1 MKTFD
6 TFSYFNQQSVIVGGG
21 LLDQLGSLIGPY
33 LKSTRIVVIF
43 DESLTPLLTETIL
56 PSLKKSSYDI
66 LSIPLKGNESIK
78 NLETFIFLENEL
90 LPFIDRQTTLIAI
103 GGGAIGDVVGFSASI
118 LLRGIPWI
126 YLPTTLLSQV
136 DSSIGGKTAINSA
149 FGKNLIGSFHFPSL
163 VVTDTAFLKT
173 LSKKQIAS
181 GLVELTKHALIQ
193 DKNLFDALEQDYAKI
208 LTDMNLLPSYISK
221 SIKLKVKIIGQDW
234 FEKDQGTRQYLN
246 LGHTFAHA
254 FESIT
259 KNGNSLLHG
268 EAVSLGLCAAYDLAV
283 QQNICCA
290 QDRDR
295 VKNYLNSINM
305 PTHYQGLLF
314 SDRAQEF
321 FKMDKKKKGEEMTF
335 ILPKGI
341 GNGCHLFSISHAN
354 TQEIFSLFSVN

>member
-1 MKTFD
+1 M
-6 TFSYFNQQSVIVGGG
+6 
-21 LLDQLGSLIGPY
+21 
-33 LKSTRIVVIF
+33 
-43 DESLTPLLTETIL
+43 TPLFESTIL
-56 PSLKKSSYDI
+56 PSLEKSNYEI
-66 LSIPLKGNESIK
+66 LYVPLKGNESIK
-78 NLETFIFLENEL
+78 SIEAFTFLENKL

-136 DSSIGGKTAINSA
+136 DSSIGGKTAINSS

-173 LSKKQIAS
+173 LTKKQIAC

-193 DKNLFDALEQDYAKI
+193 DGDLFDELEQNHAKI
-208 LTDMNLLPSYISK
+208 LSDTDFLPSYIFK
-221 SIKLKVKIIGQDW
+221 NIQLKINIINDDW
-234 FEKDQGTRQYLN
+234 FEDKNGTRQYLN

-259 KNGNSLLHG
+259 KNENSLLHG

-283 QQNICCA
+283 EQDVCCE

-295 VKNYLNSINM
+295 VKNYLNSIGM
-305 PTHYQGLLF
+305 PIYYQNLTF
-314 SDRAQEF
+314 SDKILEY
-321 FKMDKKKKGEEMTF
+321 FKIDKKKKGEKITF

-341 GNGCHLFSISHAN
+341 GKSCHLFTVRQPS
-354 TQEIFSLFSVN
+354 TQLIFSLFSKN